1 MFHHELVLFPCR
13 VTLSGNYIYF
23 KLLDDLTHM
32 HGKCCN
38 SLYVAI
44 YINLNEL
51 KVDVC
56 VTLCVV
62 KIDLNVRETR
72 RY

>member
-1 MFHHELVLFPCR
+1 MFYHELVLFPFR

-23 KLLDDLTHM
+23 QVLDDLAHM

-38 SLYVAI
+38 PLYVAI
-44 YINLNEL
+44 YINRNEL

-56 VTLCVV
+56 VTFCVV

>member
-1 MFHHELVLFPCR
+1 MFYHELVLLPFR

-23 KLLDDLTHM
+23 QVLDDLAHM

-38 SLYVAI
+38 PLYVAI
-44 YINLNEL
+44 YINRNEL

-56 VTLCVV
+56 VTFCVV